1 MERIRFF
8 NIIFYSV
15 IISRSLETDRK
26 FTKVCSTRRKVKIVR
41 VSSGIAMDLTK
52 LPVKLPKK
60 KSR

>member
-8 NIIFYSV
+8 NIMLYRV

-41 VSSGIAMDLTK
+41 VSSGIAMDLF
-52 LPVKLPKK
+52 V
-60 KSR
+60 SRKIIVEL